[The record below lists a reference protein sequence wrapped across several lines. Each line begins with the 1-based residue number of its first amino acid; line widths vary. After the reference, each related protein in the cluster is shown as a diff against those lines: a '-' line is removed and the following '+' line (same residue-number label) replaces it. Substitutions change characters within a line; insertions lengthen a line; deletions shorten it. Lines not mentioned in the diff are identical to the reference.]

1 MSNKA
6 TIFINGVIG
15 EDTDLLDVIRQFKSF
30 KKPSEVEVIIDSVGG
45 EVDEGQSIY
54 SYLRNLQLPITTKA
68 TMAYSIAAS
77 IFMAGD
83 KRLLAE
89 GEDRFMIHL
98 PWASMTGN
106 SSDFE
111 YVARQLKEIETNFI
125 NFYSVYTSIDKKT
138 VEKLLQKETFLS
150 ASNAVE
156 MGFATDTF
164 TSIKAVAFY
173 NNNKENNEKEMT
185 KTDKF
190 LKALASFISGTDLQK
205 DVEKDLEINALTL
218 QDANGV
224 EVTFPDLSTGDT
236 PSEGDS
242 VEAEGDEILMPD
254 GSKIMVEDGKVK
266 EILPAPEE
274 QVEETSEDAE
284 TSEDEANAV
293 EETEI
298 ETSEDEDIDFAEI
311 LKELERKILEKAE
324 AKFSE
329 KEEKLQ
335 LEIKAL
341 KKSIGSEIENEPNEI
356 QKLNNNKSG
365 NYLTNAL
372 RNKRK

>member
-1 MSNKA
+1 MSGKA
-6 TIFINGVIG
+6 TIYISGVIG

-30 KKPSEVEVIIDSVGG
+30 KKPDSVEVLIDSVGG
-45 EVDEGQSIY
+45 DVDEGQSIY
-54 SYLRNLQLPITTKA
+54 RYLRNLNLPITTKA

-83 KRLLAE
+83 VRLLAE

-98 PWASMTGN
+98 PWAQMQGN

-111 YVARQLKEIETNFI
+111 YVAKQLKEIETNFI
-125 NFYSVYTSIDKKT
+125 NFYSVYTSIDKET
-138 VEKLLQKETFLS
+138 VEKLLQKETFL
-150 ASNAVE
+150 NAADAVS
-156 MGFATDTF
+156 MGFATGVY

-173 NNNKENNEKEMT
+173 NNDINNNEKQMT
-185 KTDKF
+185 KTEKF
-190 LKALASFISGTDLQK
+190 LSALASFINGSDLAK
-205 DVEKDLEINALTL
+205 EVEKDLEINALTL

-224 EVTFPDLSTGDT
+224 EVKFPDLSTGDT
-236 PSEGDS
+236 PSEGDA

-254 GSKIMVEDGKVK
+254 GSKITIEDGKVK
-266 EILPAPEE
+266 EILPA
-274 QVEETSEDAE
+274 VEETEE
-284 TSEDEANAV
+284 TEDEANAV
-293 EETEI
+293 EETDVE
-298 ETSEDEDIDFAEI
+298 ETSEDVDEDEIDFEEILKKLEAEI
-311 LKELERKILEKAE
+311 LKKAE

-341 KKSIGSEIENEPNEI
+341 KKEIGSAIENEPSEI
-356 QKLNNNKSG
+356 QKLNNSNSG

>member
-1 MSNKA
+1 MSRKA

-15 EDTDLLDVIRQFKSF
+15 EDTSLIDVIRQFKSF
-30 KKPSEVEVIIDSVGG
+30 KKPDSVEVIIDSVGG

-98 PWASMTGN
+98 PWAQMQGN

-111 YVARQLKEIETNFI
+111 YVAKQLKEIENNFI

-150 ASNAVE
+150 ASNAVK
-156 MGFATDTF
+156 MGFATGSY

-173 NNNKENNEKEMT
+173 NNEKNNNEKEMT

-190 LKALASFISGTDLQK
+190 LKALASFISGSDLEK

-218 QDANGV
+218 QDSNGN
-224 EVTFPDLSTGDT
+224 EVTFPDLNTGDT
-236 PSEGDS
+236 PSIGDA

-254 GSKIMVEDGKVK
+254 GSKILIEDGKVK

-274 QVEETSEDAE
+274 QVEETE

-298 ETSEDEDIDFAEI
+298 ETSEDADEDEIDFEEILKKLEAEI
-311 LKELERKILEKAE
+311 LKKAE
-324 AKFSE
+324 AKFNE
-329 KEEKLQ
+329 KEEKLNA
-335 LEIKAL
+335 EIKAL
-341 KKSIGSEIENEPNEI
+341 KKSIGSEIENEPNEV
-356 QKLNNNKSG
+356 QKLNNNKNNS
-365 NYLTNAL
+365 LRSAL
-372 RNKRK
+372 QKRK